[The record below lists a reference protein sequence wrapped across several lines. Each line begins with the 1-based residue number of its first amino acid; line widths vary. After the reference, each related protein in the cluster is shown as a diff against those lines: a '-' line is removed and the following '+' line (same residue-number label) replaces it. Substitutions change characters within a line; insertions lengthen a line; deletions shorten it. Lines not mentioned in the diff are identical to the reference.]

1 MALKKYMP
9 LLALVVI
16 IALQYGIDSFID
28 LGLTQNK
35 PKA

>member
-1 MALKKYMP
+1 MIARGLEDVLKNNSSLFP
-9 LLALVVI
+9 R
-16 IALQYGIDSFID
+16 IAN